1 MPRKRQA
8 EDEGP
13 VGEAGPEL
21 VDLPAG
27 GLVLSRSCMLAD
39 QCPAAGRGPWLR
51 HVDKDGERTTKH
63 EPDGSFWNR
72 SCPVNGCSVR
82 VYG

>member
-1 MPRKRQA
+1 MPRKPA
-8 EDEGP
+8 AKP
-13 VGEAGPEL
+13 IGEAGPEL
-21 VDLPAG
+21 VTPPDGP
-27 GLVLSRSCMLAD
+27 VLSRSCMQAD

-51 HVDKDGERTTKH
+51 HADKNGQRTTKH

-72 SCPVNGCSVR
+72 SCPVQDCSIR